1 MTYPTNT
8 NATEIQIID
17 AIITSALNDGLVISV
32 YDGEVWTVSC
42 SADREEITAAIA
54 TTDETRLALRR
65 PDADDGEYEIIGGV
79 FLVHGNDGHDVIA
92 DHTDCPEMNAILAEA
107 TALADKLEAHANRIT
122 LTPGWGFGG
131 QTV

>member
-42 SADREEITAAIA
+42 SADREAITAAIA
-54 TTDETRLALRR
+54 TSDETRLALRR
-65 PDADDGEYEIIGGV
+65 PVDGKFERIGGV

-92 DHTDCPEMNAILAEA
+92 DHTDSPAMNAILADA
-107 TALADKLEAHANRIT
+107 NALADKLEAHANRIT

>member
-1 MTYPTNT
+1 MTYPTST
-8 NATEIQIID
+8 NAIEIQIID
-17 AIITSALNDGLVISV
+17 AIITSALTDGLVISV

-42 SADREEITAAIA
+42 SADREAITAAIG
-54 TTDETRLALRR
+54 TSDETRLALRR
-65 PDADDGEYEIIGGV
+65 PVDGKFERIGGV

-92 DHTDCPEMNAILAEA
+92 DHTDTPAMAAILAEA